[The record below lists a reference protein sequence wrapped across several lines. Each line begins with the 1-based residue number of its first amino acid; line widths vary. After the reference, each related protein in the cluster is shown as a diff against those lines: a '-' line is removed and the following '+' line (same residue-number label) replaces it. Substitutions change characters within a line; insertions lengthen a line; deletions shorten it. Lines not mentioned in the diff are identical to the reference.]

1 MALTRYT
8 IVLASDIGSEPNDL
22 DSGSL
27 FSRINKVRSN
37 HALAAQQ
44 AGNAEAYHNLA
55 TPYNTSQV
63 QNSQSLNPDF
73 ISVLK
78 SMFTDLKDKSP
89 YISTDYGT
97 AINVP
102 SRGSYVSFED
112 IDKCT
117 TALTNL
123 ESVVA
128 TNNAYYASG
137 FNAGNYGFNGGFN
150 SGNYGFNSG
159 NYGFNS
165 SFNSGNY
172 GFNSS
177 FNGAHDNSH
186 NGSNFCGAFNP
197 SESGWCRSQGFR

>member
-55 TPYNTSQV
+55 KPYNTSQV
-63 QNSQSLNPDF
+63 EQSQRLNPDF

-117 TALTNL
+117 TALTTL

>member
-55 TPYNTSQV
+55 KPYNTSQV
-63 QNSQSLNPDF
+63 EQSQRLNPGF

-102 SRGSYVSFED
+102 SRGNYVSFED
-112 IDKCT
+112 MDKCT

>member
-8 IVLASDIGSEPNDL
+8 IVLASDIGSESNDL
-22 DSGSL
+22 NSGSL

-44 AGNAEAYHNLA
+44 AGNAWAYNNLS

-63 QNSQSLNPDF
+63 QKSQSLNPGF

-117 TALTNL
+117 AALTNL

-150 SGNYGFNSG
+150 SGNYGFNS
-159 NYGFNS
+159 

-172 GFNSS
+172 SFNGS
-177 FNGAHDNSH
+177 FNGAHDSGH
-186 NGSNFCGAFNP
+186 NGSNFCGDFNP
-197 SESGWCRSQGFR
+197 SKSGWCRSQGFR

>member
-8 IVLASDIGSEPNDL
+8 IVLASDIGNEPNDL

-44 AGNAEAYHNLA
+44 AGNTEAYNNLA
-55 TPYNTSQV
+55 TPYNTNQVEQSQR
-63 QNSQSLNPDF
+63 LNPGF

-112 IDKCT
+112 IDKCN

-137 FNAGNYGFNGGFN
+137 FNAGNYGFNGG
-150 SGNYGFNSG
+150 YDSG

-172 GFNSS
+172 SFNSS
-177 FNGAHDNSH
+177 FNGAHDTAH

-197 SESGWCRSQGFR
+197 AESGWCRSQGFR

>member
-44 AGNAEAYHNLA
+44 AGNAWAYNNLA

-63 QNSQSLNPDF
+63 QKSQSLNPGF
-73 ISVLK
+73 ISALK

-89 YISTDYGT
+89 YINTDYGT

-150 SGNYGFNSG
+150 SGNYGFNS
-159 NYGFNS
+159 

-172 GFNSS
+172 SFNGS
-177 FNGAHDNSH
+177 FNGAHDSGH
-186 NGSNFCGAFNP
+186 NGSNFCGDFNP
-197 SESGWCRSQGFR
+197 SRSGWCRSQGFR

>member
-8 IVLASDIGSEPNDL
+8 IVLASDIGNEPNDL

-27 FSRINKVRSN
+27 FSRINKVRNN

-44 AGNAEAYHNLA
+44 AGNAWAYNNLA

-63 QNSQSLNPDF
+63 QKSQSLNPGF

-150 SGNYGFNSG
+150 SGNYGFNS
-159 NYGFNS
+159 

-172 GFNSS
+172 SFNSS
-177 FNGAHDNSH
+177 FNGAHDGGH
-186 NGSNFCGAFNP
+186 NGSNFCGDFNP
-197 SESGWCRSQGFR
+197 SRSGWCRSQGFR

>member
-8 IVLASDIGSEPNDL
+8 IVLASDIGNEPNDL

-44 AGNAEAYHNLA
+44 AGNTEAYNNLA
-55 TPYNTSQV
+55 TPYNTNQVEQSQR
-63 QNSQSLNPDF
+63 LNPGF

-112 IDKCT
+112 IDKCN

-128 TNNAYYASG
+128 NNNAYYASG
-137 FNAGNYGFNGGFN
+137 FNAGNYGFNGG
-150 SGNYGFNSG
+150 YDSG

-172 GFNSS
+172 SFNSS
-177 FNGAHDNSH
+177 FNGAHDTAH

-197 SESGWCRSQGFR
+197 AESGWCRSQGFR

>member
-8 IVLASDIGSEPNDL
+8 IVLASDIGNEPNDL

-44 AGNAEAYHNLA
+44 AGNASAYHNLA
-55 TPYNTSQV
+55 APYNTNQVEQSQR
-63 QNSQSLNPDF
+63 LNPDF

-102 SRGSYVSFED
+102 SRGSYVSYED
-112 IDKCT
+112 MDKCT

>member
-44 AGNAEAYHNLA
+44 AGNAEAYHKLA
-55 TPYNTSQV
+55 KPYNTSQV
-63 QNSQSLNPDF
+63 EQSQRLNPGF

-112 IDKCT
+112 IDKCN

-137 FNAGNYGFNGGFN
+137 FNAGNYGFNGG
-150 SGNYGFNSG
+150 YDSG

-172 GFNSS
+172 SFNSS
-177 FNGAHDNSH
+177 FNGAHDTAH

-197 SESGWCRSQGFR
+197 AESGWCRSQGFR

>member
-8 IVLASDIGSEPNDL
+8 IVLASDIGSEPDDL

-55 TPYNTSQV
+55 KPYNTSQV
-63 QNSQSLNPDF
+63 EQSQRLNPDF

-112 IDKCT
+112 MDKCT
-117 TALTNL
+117 TALTTL

-177 FNGAHDNSH
+177 FNGAHDGTH
-186 NGSNFCGAFNP
+186 NGTNFCGAFNP

>member
-55 TPYNTSQV
+55 KPYNTSQV
-63 QNSQSLNPDF
+63 EQSQRLNPDF

-117 TALTNL
+117 TALTTL

-137 FNAGNYGFNGGFN
+137 FNAGNYGFNG
-150 SGNYGFNSG
+150 GFNSG

>member
-44 AGNAEAYHNLA
+44 AGNAEAYNNLA
-55 TPYNTSQV
+55 TPYNTNQVEQSQR
-63 QNSQSLNPDF
+63 LNPDF

-112 IDKCT
+112 MDKCT

>member
-8 IVLASDIGSEPNDL
+8 IVLASDIGNEPNDL

-44 AGNAEAYHNLA
+44 AGNAEAYNNLA
-55 TPYNTSQV
+55 TPYNTNQVEQSQR
-63 QNSQSLNPDF
+63 LNPDF

-112 IDKCT
+112 MDKCT

>member
-44 AGNAEAYHNLA
+44 AGNTLAYNNLA

-63 QNSQSLNPDF
+63 QKSQSLNPGF

-112 IDKCT
+112 IDKCN

-150 SGNYGFNSG
+150 SGNYGFNS
-159 NYGFNS
+159 

-177 FNGAHDNSH
+177 FNGAHDGAH
-186 NGSNFCGAFNP
+186 NGTNFCGAFNP
-197 SESGWCRSQGFR
+197 SHSGWCRSQGFR

>member
-44 AGNAEAYHNLA
+44 AGNAEAYNNLA
-55 TPYNTSQV
+55 TPYNTNQVEQSQR
-63 QNSQSLNPDF
+63 LNPDF

-112 IDKCT
+112 MDKCT

-150 SGNYGFNSG
+150 SGNYGFNS
-159 NYGFNS
+159 

-186 NGSNFCGAFNP
+186 NGSNFCGDFNP
-197 SESGWCRSQGFR
+197 SKSGWCRSQGFR

>member
-8 IVLASDIGSEPNDL
+8 IVLASDIGNQNNDL

-44 AGNAEAYHNLA
+44 AGNAWAYNNLA

-63 QNSQSLNPDF
+63 QKSQSLNPGF

-89 YISTDYGT
+89 YINTDYGT

-102 SRGSYVSFED
+102 SRGSYVSFEN
-112 IDKCT
+112 IDKCD

-150 SGNYGFNSG
+150 SGNYGFNS
-159 NYGFNS
+159 
-165 SFNSGNY
+165 
-172 GFNSS
+172 S
-177 FNGAHDNSH
+177 FNGSHDSSH
-186 NGSNFCGAFNP
+186 NGSNFCGDFNP
-197 SESGWCRSQGFR
+197 AHSGWCRSQGFR

>member
-44 AGNAEAYHNLA
+44 AGNAEAYNNLA
-55 TPYNTSQV
+55 TPYNTNQVEQSQR
-63 QNSQSLNPDF
+63 LNPDF

-112 IDKCT
+112 MDKCT

-186 NGSNFCGAFNP
+186 NGSNFCGDFNP
-197 SESGWCRSQGFR
+197 SKSGWCRSQGFR

>member
-55 TPYNTSQV
+55 TPYNTNQVEQSQR
-63 QNSQSLNPDF
+63 LNPGF

-117 TALTNL
+117 TALTTL

-137 FNAGNYGFNGGFN
+137 FNAGNYGFNG
-150 SGNYGFNSG
+150 GFNSG

>member
-27 FSRINKVRSN
+27 FSRINKVRNN

-44 AGNAEAYHNLA
+44 AGNAWAYNNLA

-63 QNSQSLNPDF
+63 QKSQSLNPGF

-78 SMFTDLKDKSP
+78 SMFTDLNDKSP

-150 SGNYGFNSG
+150 SGNYGFNS
-159 NYGFNS
+159 

-172 GFNSS
+172 S
-177 FNGAHDNSH
+177 FNGSFNGVHDSAH
-186 NGSNFCGAFNP
+186 NGSNFCGDFNP
-197 SESGWCRSQGFR
+197 SKSGWCRSQGFR